1 LSVPMMPCLPVS
13 LIAAV
18 LVFLELV
25 GVMTV
30 GFIISEVPEPLLAF
44 NFLLLLGVISDLPSE
59 WLFPAAPSP
68 AVLSSPIPALRLS
81 SGTWKSSL
89 SEGLI
94 ISGAGVSISEILE
107 VMSELGDGV
116 FVVDNLS
123 LLWLFSILVFPVVDW
138 ANVGGDNVD
147 ER

>member
-1 LSVPMMPCLPVS
+1 MLPFKDLSLIVLLSVLVVLLPVPMMPCLLVS

-18 LVFLELV
+18 LVFLELA

-30 GFIISEVPEPLLAF
+30 GFIVSAVLEPLSVLLL
-44 NFLLLLGVISDLPSE
+44 LLLLGVISDLPSE
-59 WLFPAAPSP
+59 WLFPGAPAP
-68 AVLSSPIPALRLS
+68 AVLSSPIPALRFS

-89 SEGLI
+89 SVGLI

-116 FVVDNLS
+116 FVDNLS
-123 LLWLFSILVFPVVDW
+123 LL
-138 ANVGGDNVD
+138 
-147 ER
+147 

>member
-1 LSVPMMPCLPVS
+1 LFA
-13 LIAAV
+13 IAGSPDDPAV
-18 LVFLELV
+18 LVFLELA

-30 GFIISEVPEPLLAF
+30 GFIISEVPEPLSVFIL
-44 NFLLLLGVISDLPSE
+44 LLLLGVISDLPSE
-59 WLFPAAPSP
+59 WLFPAAPAP
-68 AVLSSPIPALRLS
+68 AVLSSPIPALRLF
-81 SGTWKSSL
+81 SGTWKSIL

-116 FVVDNLS
+116 LVVDNLS

-138 ANVGGDNVD
+138 PNIDGDNVD